1 MKKKYNLEGD
11 NWLII
16 NEKKPLENN
25 NNIRREGKEEE
36 TVNERL
42 NNNADAKENEN
53 IETKIIKKNSK
64 IVDKEGNN
72 IFINKNENES
82 KTKILEVK
90 VEEIT
95 EQVSNKNNKS
105 FNENDFETKK
115 EISYEKELNN
125 DKERIL
131 TKETKEKNIEKKVKI
146 MCKN

>member
-1 MKKKYNLEGD
+1 MKIKNSLSISQTKEEENLNIKKNEKKYNLEGD

-16 NEKKPLENN
+16 NDKKPLENN

-72 IFINKNENES
+72 IFINKNEVDPE
-82 KTKILEVK
+82 TKILDVK
-90 VEEIT
+90 IEEIT
-95 EQVSNKNNKS
+95 EKYSKNVLRNDEIEEIANK
-105 FNENDFETKK
+105 
-115 EISYEKELNN
+115 
-125 DKERIL
+125 
-131 TKETKEKNIEKKVKI
+131 KNL
-146 MCKN
+146 

>member
-72 IFINKNENES
+72 IFINKNEVDPE
-82 KTKILEVK
+82 TKILDVK
-90 VEEIT
+90 IEEIT
-95 EQVSNKNNKS
+95 EKYSKNVLR
-105 FNENDFETKK
+105 NDE
-115 EISYEKELNN
+115 
-125 DKERIL
+125 
-131 TKETKEKNIEKKVKI
+131 IEKIASKRKFITELIDKNETIIKI
-146 MCKN
+146 EHILGETLKHFQYLTFRR

>member
-53 IETKIIKKNSK
+53 IETNIIKKNSV

-72 IFINKNENES
+72 IFINKNENE
-82 KTKILEVK
+82 
-90 VEEIT
+90 
-95 EQVSNKNNKS
+95 
-105 FNENDFETKK
+105 
-115 EISYEKELNN
+115 
-125 DKERIL
+125 
-131 TKETKEKNIEKKVKI
+131 
-146 MCKN
+146 

>member
-72 IFINKNENES
+72 IFINKNEVDPE
-82 KTKILEVK
+82 TKVLDVK
-90 VEEIT
+90 IEEIT
-95 EQVSNKNNKS
+95 EKYSKNVLR
-105 FNENDFETKK
+105 NDE
-115 EISYEKELNN
+115 
-125 DKERIL
+125 
-131 TKETKEKNIEKKVKI
+131 IEKIASKRKFITELIDKNETIIKI
-146 MCKN
+146 EHILGEALKHFQYLTFRR

>member
-53 IETKIIKKNSK
+53 IETKIIKKK
-64 IVDKEGNN
+64 
-72 IFINKNENES
+72 F
-82 KTKILEVK
+82 
-90 VEEIT
+90 
-95 EQVSNKNNKS
+95 
-105 FNENDFETKK
+105 
-115 EISYEKELNN
+115 
-125 DKERIL
+125 
-131 TKETKEKNIEKKVKI
+131 
-146 MCKN
+146 